1 MTALREEVQRAIRA
15 FIAAQPEDAQRLP
28 AIQFVHNLDDLLA
41 DAVIPIILGRAAEVC
56 ATLAE
61 TTYDD
66 ADGFQAALGCEAAIR
81 QIGRGE

>member
-1 MTALREEVQRAIRA
+1 MTTLREQVADAVAAARALPGTTPGRTSDVDRRA
-15 FIAAQPEDAQRLP
+15 
-28 AIQFVHNLDDLLA
+28 A

-81 QIGRGE
+81 QIGRTE